1 MVGQLWND
9 GWKELSTRIPET
21 HPQRSLPYCHTIYGH
36 QSQRSGVNQINLL
49 EINEK
54 YDLNHTYTLQSSNDY
69 QNKLEEFIG
78 ESLIPF
84 GEGFAITAMIS
95 YILVHLSMNL

>member
-1 MVGQLWND
+1 M
-9 GWKELSTRIPET
+9 
-21 HPQRSLPYCHTIYGH
+21 
-36 QSQRSGVNQINLL
+36 NQINLL

-54 YDLNHTYTLQSSNDY
+54 YDLNHAYTLQPSNKY

-84 GEGFAITAMIS
+84 GEGFAVTAMIS
-95 YILVHLSMNL
+95 YVLVHFSMNW